1 MSYFSRLTD
10 IVTCK
15 LSEILEHAD
24 DPQVAIERIISEMEE
39 GLAGASRSVSSAL
52 ASEERLRTELEEHRV
67 QVGSWTSRAKQELE
81 AGSEDQARQALMRK
95 REVEDV
101 IAGLQQQHQAAI
113 ATRDHLSTTLR
124 AIEARL
130 IEARRKLQQ
139 LESSKTSEHPD
150 APPSAAGIGS
160 MPDSPLSDDRA
171 KRIEA
176 ELEALKRELRQN

>member
-67 QVGSWTSRAKQELE
+67 QVGSWISRAKQELE
-81 AGSEDQARQALMRK
+81 AGSEDQARQALLRK

-139 LESSKTSEHPD
+139 LESSKTSEHLV
-150 APPSAAGIGS
+150 APPPAAGIGS